1 MPKHGTKTNRPSAFA
16 RAGRAIAAFFTTNRP
31 SRGKAIAL
39 VSVLAVFGIL
49 FVSLGSVMVSFAY
62 RREIIRDLPDESLG
76 IDTSADAG
84 KSKDITNIAL
94 FGLGSRSK
102 TINRG
107 LTDSIMVVSV
117 DRLHNKIK
125 VISVMRDSL
134 VPIEGYRAQ
143 KINAAYVLGGAKL
156 AIRTLNQA
164 FGLNIRDYATVNF
177 LGMAEIIDVMGGIE
191 VDLTERERKDAN
203 IHIRSAA
210 KEVGAEYTPIEKA
223 GKQVL
228 NGAQAVAFARIRHVS
243 TADGVSNDFGR
254 TDRQRYVME
263 QMFNK
268 ALKMNPS
275 EYPKLIKTLLKYVE
289 TSLSYEDVIGMAGVL
304 TGGVKFE
311 QTRVPL
317 VDYVINAG
325 YSVRGSSTVYFNLDY
340 AKKIVNAFIYDDI
353 DPEDYIRENG
363 VDKSGWYS
371 GNDYAN
377 QTKRTTTAAT
387 TAPSSS
393 SRPSPGTQTTAPVPT
408 ETEPLPTDPPLPES
422 SDGSTV
428 ETTAST
434 ESEPDTPTSTA
445 PAPPPTTVAAE
456 PPAENG

>member
-1 MPKHGTKTNRPSAFA
+1 MPKHGTKSSRPSVFV
-16 RAGRAIAAFFTTNRP
+16 RAGRAVAAFFTTNRP

-39 VSVLAVFGIL
+39 TSVVTVFGIL
-49 FVSLGSVMVSFAY
+49 FVSLASVMVSFAY
-62 RREIIRDLPDESLG
+62 RRENIGDLPDESLG
-76 IDTSADAG
+76 IDTSAEAG

-125 VISVMRDSL
+125 VISIMRDSL

-143 KINAAYVLGGAKL
+143 KINAAYALGGAKL
-156 AIRTLNQA
+156 AIRTINQA
-164 FGLNIRDYATVNF
+164 FGLNIRHYATVNF
-177 LGMAEIIDVMGGIE
+177 LGMADIIDVMGGIE
-191 VDLTERERKDAN
+191 ADLTEAERRDAN

-243 TADGVSNDFGR
+243 TADGVANDFGR

-268 ALKMNPS
+268 ALKMS
-275 EYPKLIKTLLKYVE
+275 AAEYPKLIKTLLKYVE

-325 YSVRGSSTVYFNLDY
+325 YSVRGSSTVYYNLDY

-353 DPEDYIRENG
+353 DPEEYIRENG

-377 QTKRTTTAAT
+377 QTKQPTTTAT
-387 TAPSSS
+387 EPPVTVPLPS
-393 SRPSPGTQTTAPVPT
+393 GEQTTATTEPSAEPS
-408 ETEPLPTDPPLPES
+408 ETEPLPTESREPES
-422 SDGSTV
+422 
-428 ETTAST
+428 TAST
-434 ESEPDTPTSTA
+434 EGTEPSETATEPSQTTAPTSPPSAVSEPD
-445 PAPPPTTVAAE
+445 AE
-456 PPAENG
+456 G

>member
-1 MPKHGTKTNRPSAFA
+1 MPKHGTKNSRPSVFV
-16 RAGRAIAAFFTTNRP
+16 RIGRATAAFFTTNRP

-39 VSVLAVFGIL
+39 TSVLAVFGIL
-49 FVSLGSVMVSFAY
+49 FVSLGSVMVTFAY
-62 RREIIRDLPDESLG
+62 RRENIRDLPDESLG
-76 IDTSADAG
+76 IDTSADAVR
-84 KSKDITNIAL
+84 SKDITNIAL

-107 LTDSIMVVSV
+107 LTDSIMVVSI

-125 VISVMRDSL
+125 VISIMRDSL

-143 KINAAYVLGGAKL
+143 KINAAYALGGATL
-156 AIRTLNQA
+156 AIRTINQA

-177 LGMAEIIDVMGGIE
+177 LGMADIIDVMGGIE

-210 KEVGAEYTPIEKA
+210 KEVGAKYTPIEKS

-268 ALKMNPS
+268 ALKMNAS

-304 TGGVKFE
+304 TGGIKFE

-340 AKKIVNAFIYDDI
+340 AKKIVSAFIYDDI

-377 QTKRTTTAAT
+377 QTKRTTSAAT
-387 TAPSSS
+387 TAPPSSS
-393 SRPSPGTQTTAPVPT
+393 SQSPGTRTTAPSAT
-408 ETEPLPTDPPLPES
+408 ETEPPES
-422 SDGSTV
+422 
-428 ETTAST
+428 EPTATESST
-434 ESEPDTPTSTA
+434 ESSAETTLPTEPSPTEPPTTV
-445 PAPPPTTVAAE
+445 PTAPPPTIPVESST
-456 PPAENG
+456 GG

>member
-1 MPKHGTKTNRPSAFA
+1 
-16 RAGRAIAAFFTTNRP
+16 
-31 SRGKAIAL
+31 
-39 VSVLAVFGIL
+39 
-49 FVSLGSVMVSFAY
+49 
-62 RREIIRDLPDESLG
+62 
-76 IDTSADAG
+76 
-84 KSKDITNIAL
+84 
-94 FGLGSRSK
+94 
-102 TINRG
+102 
-107 LTDSIMVVSV
+107 
-117 DRLHNKIK
+117 
-125 VISVMRDSL
+125 
-134 VPIEGYRAQ
+134 
-143 KINAAYVLGGAKL
+143 
-156 AIRTLNQA
+156 
-164 FGLNIRDYATVNF
+164 
-177 LGMAEIIDVMGGIE
+177 
-191 VDLTERERKDAN
+191 
-203 IHIRSAA
+203 
-210 KEVGAEYTPIEKA
+210 
-223 GKQVL
+223 
-228 NGAQAVAFARIRHVS
+228 
-243 TADGVSNDFGR
+243 
-254 TDRQRYVME
+254 ME

-408 ETEPLPTDPPLPES
+408 ETESLPTDPPLPES

-456 PPAENG
+456 PSAENG